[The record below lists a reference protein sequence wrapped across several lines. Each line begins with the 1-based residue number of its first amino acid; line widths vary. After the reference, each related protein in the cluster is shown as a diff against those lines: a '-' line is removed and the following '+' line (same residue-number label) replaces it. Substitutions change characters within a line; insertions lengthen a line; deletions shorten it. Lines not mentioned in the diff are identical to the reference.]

1 MSSQLVGLENLPNI
15 YIRKITMKDNNTQ
28 MFTVSVDLEIPDRIQ
43 NGKSIWS
50 DDDNFSPFIKAC
62 FIHTVEPSLASELN
76 SGVLSP
82 LPSEI
87 VKSQFYSTETSMI
100 KTISIKEFTKSFEED
115 LTYFRKEVSLDIAD
129 SELNSTIYAF
139 VYLDTQAVAN
149 HWRIEMSGDLSQYHG
164 AVASEKILEDGA
176 IPRTIKAFVSSD
188 NTLWTGPVHFSPTSG
203 YMQGSSHTESPLRS

>member
-28 MFTVSVDLEIPDRIQ
+28 VFTVSVDLEIPDRIQ

-100 KTISIKEFTKSFEED
+100 KTISIKEFTKSFE
-115 LTYFRKEVSLDIAD
+115 A
-129 SELNSTIYAF
+129 
-139 VYLDTQAVAN
+139 
-149 HWRIEMSGDLSQYHG
+149 
-164 AVASEKILEDGA
+164 
-176 IPRTIKAFVSSD
+176 
-188 NTLWTGPVHFSPTSG
+188 
-203 YMQGSSHTESPLRS
+203 RSWLGN